1 MRVTDDE
8 LRALL
13 NDSMAEAGD
22 ILHDLVK
29 PDKNLMQ
36 ALLAL
41 MTATAVMAR
50 SMDLPL
56 EHLLEGLEAAYS
68 SLEEGS
74 HHAVQ

>member
-1 MRVTDDE
+1 MRVTEDE
-8 LRALL
+8 LEALL
-13 NDSMAEAGD
+13 DDSTAEAAD
-22 ILHDLVK
+22 ILCNLVT

-36 ALLAL
+36 VLLAL

-56 EHLLEGLEAAYS
+56 EQLLEGLEAAYS

-74 HHAVQ
+74 HHVVQ